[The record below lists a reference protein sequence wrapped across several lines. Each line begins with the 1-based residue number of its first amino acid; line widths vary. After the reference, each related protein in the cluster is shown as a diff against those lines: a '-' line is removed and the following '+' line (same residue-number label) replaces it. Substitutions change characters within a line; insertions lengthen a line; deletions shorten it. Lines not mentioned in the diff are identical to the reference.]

1 MYSRKARTEQSKAR
15 AGSASSR
22 GSACRLT
29 TWSLKGVVGTL
40 GTLPGQGLSTTWPSP
55 GPNSRHDSSTENASR
70 SPTLLMEAN
79 STSNKV
85 FIDRILKSADC
96 KGSKGAIWSARSTRA
111 RSQEGMEG
119 GRGGFNR
126 LAPLRNLT
134 TRSCLPID
142 LPSMWSW
149 YADIAAA

>member
-1 MYSRKARTEQSKAR
+1 
-15 AGSASSR
+15 
-22 GSACRLT
+22 
-29 TWSLKGVVGTL
+29 
-40 GTLPGQGLSTTWPSP
+40 
-55 GPNSRHDSSTENASR
+55 
-70 SPTLLMEAN
+70 MEAN
-79 STSNKV
+79 ATSNKV

-134 TRSCLPID
+134 TKSCLPID

-149 YADIAAA
+149 YADIAAAWTLRVEGDSLRSKPCCKKESTTLIEHLRGSSRREEHHLTNRFHFKAVSTSRRQCTCRSNGVKYLRG